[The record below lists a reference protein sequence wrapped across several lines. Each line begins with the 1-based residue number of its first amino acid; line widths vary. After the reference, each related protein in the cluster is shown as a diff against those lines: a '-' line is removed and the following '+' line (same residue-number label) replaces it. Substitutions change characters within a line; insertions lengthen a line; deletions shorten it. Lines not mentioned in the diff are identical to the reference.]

1 MRATIRLDDYRRDR
15 DQGILTTSKQG
26 EITMY
31 RFFALTAAVALVA
44 AACTTSPTDAPHEDE
59 IDTTSSTTV
68 TTTAPGDDD
77 QIDEDSLD
85 GDGGVANKGAADDDH
100 VDQESADDG
109 QADGD
114 PIPAAD
120 RTVEVLMTEFAFD
133 VNPFEVTAGETIE
146 FIVTNAGVI
155 EHEFRVSNEHR
166 IEEHLAS
173 GHDDHDDDDEA
184 SGEGGHEE
192 TGDFVLLLDAGETG
206 SIVVTFPEDIA
217 LFTDVVC
224 LLPGHYEAGMAAD
237 VRYTA

>member
-1 MRATIRLDDYRRDR
+1 MRRL
-15 DQGILTTSKQG
+15 
-26 EITMY
+26 
-31 RFFALTAAVALVA
+31 FVLTAAVALIA
-44 AACTTSPTDAPHEDE
+44 AACTTSPSDVPHEDE
-59 IDTTSSTTV
+59 IGTTSSTT
-68 TTTAPGDDD
+68 TTTNAAGDDD
-77 QIDEDSLD
+77 HSDEDSLD
-85 GDGGVANKGAADDDH
+85 NQQADKGAANDEH
-100 VDQESADDG
+100 VDEDPLDDG
-109 QADGD
+109 NTDDGS
-114 PIPAAD
+114 IAAAD

-133 VNPFEVTAGETIE
+133 VNPFDVAAGETIE
-146 FIVTNAGVI
+146 FIVTNAGVV